1 MYRSSQMGVSS
12 RESGALAAVEAGPA
26 AELRELQ
33 VFLTVAEELHFGRAA
48 ERLQINRSR
57 VSQIIK
63 TLELRLGAQLF
74 ERTSRRVRLT
84 PVGEQIVTEIAGP
97 YEELW
102 DALASAREL
111 ASRIA
116 GTLRVGMYVPINS
129 GRYMAKIIR
138 AFTARHPGADV
149 ELIDTGF
156 QRDDLEWLRG
166 GDVDMLATRLPAT
179 GPDLIVGPILSRE
192 QRLLLVSKDDP
203 LSTRESVCIEDFAGR
218 LVADTPAFR
227 REMMDAFIPPVAPS
241 GRRLRRVTTRSP
253 EDLLL
258 RIAIGEQVHPT
269 VASLLAYFNH
279 PEITSVPISDLPPSE
294 TALVWQSA
302 VRSTT
307 IRAFARAAADVL
319 ASTELAP
326 YRTEQE
332 PPTSPLRSPVSPRPK
347 P

>member
-1 MYRSSQMGVSS
+1 M
-12 RESGALAAVEAGPA
+12 EAGPA

-57 VSQIIK
+57 VSQVIK
-63 TLELRLGAQLF
+63 TLELRVGAQLF

-84 PVGEQIVTEIAGP
+84 PVGEQVLTEVAGP
-97 YEELW
+97 YRELR
-102 DALASAREL
+102 DALARAREL
-111 ASRIA
+111 ASRVA
-116 GTLRVGMYVPINS
+116 GTLRIGMYVPINS

-138 AFTARHPGADV
+138 AFTARHPGAGV
-149 ELIDTGF
+149 ELVDTGF
-156 QRDDLEWLRG
+156 QRDDLEWLRA
-166 GDVDMLATRLPAT
+166 GDVDMLATRLPAA
-179 GPDLIVGPILSRE
+179 GSDLIVGPILSRE
-192 QRLLLVSKDDP
+192 ERLLLVSKEDP
-203 LSTRESVCIEDFAGR
+203 LAARESVCLEDFADR

-269 VASLLAYFNH
+269 VASLLAYFSH

-294 TALVWQSA
+294 TALVWLSPA
-302 VRSTT
+302 RSTT
-307 IRAFARAAADVL
+307 IHAFARAAADVL
-319 ASTELAP
+319 ASTELA
-326 YRTEQE
+326 RH
-332 PPTSPLRSPVSPRPK
+332 PPRKRAETARLDAAVAGTPRSK

>member
-1 MYRSSQMGVSS
+1 V
-12 RESGALAAVEAGPA
+12 ESVPT

-63 TLELRLGAQLF
+63 TLELRVGARLF

-84 PVGEQIVTEIAGP
+84 PIGEQVLTEVAGP
-97 YEELW
+97 YRELR
-102 DALASAREL
+102 DALARVRQL
-111 ASRIA
+111 ANVVA
-116 GTLRVGMYVPINS
+116 GTLRIGMYVPINS
-129 GRYMAKIIR
+129 GRHMAKIIR
-138 AFTARHPGADV
+138 TFTAGHPGSGV
-149 ELIDTGF
+149 ELVDTGF
-156 QRDDLEWLRG
+156 QRDDLEWLKA

-179 GPDLIVGPILSRE
+179 DPDVIVGPLLSRE
-192 QRLLLVSKDDP
+192 QRVLVVSKDDP
-203 LSTRESVCIEDFAGR
+203 LAEQESVCVEDFADR

-227 REMMDAFIPPVAPS
+227 REMMDAFIPPRAPS

-269 VASLLAYFNH
+269 VASMLAYFSH

-294 TALVWQSA
+294 TALVWLSA
-302 VRSTT
+302 TRSTM
-307 IRAFARAAADVL
+307 IHGFARAAADVL
-319 ASTELAP
+319 ARTELASHP
-326 YRTEQE
+326 RNRPETGHLNAAVARM
-332 PPTSPLRSPVSPRPK
+332 TSIDAVM
-347 P
+347 

>member
-1 MYRSSQMGVSS
+1 MGISS
-12 RESGALAAVEAGPA
+12 RESAVVEAGPA

-63 TLELRLGAQLF
+63 TLELRVGAQLF

-84 PVGEQIVTEIAGP
+84 PIGEQVLTEVAGP
-97 YEELW
+97 YRELR
-102 DALASAREL
+102 DALDRARQL
-111 ASRIA
+111 ASGVA
-116 GTLRVGMYVPINS
+116 GTLRIGMYVPINS
-129 GRYMAKIIR
+129 GRHMAKIIR
-138 AFTARHPGADV
+138 AFTAGHTGSGV
-149 ELIDTGF
+149 ELVDTGF
-156 QRDDLEWLRG
+156 QRDDLEWLKA

-179 GPDLIVGPILSRE
+179 DPDVIAGPVLSRE
-192 QRLLLVSKDDP
+192 QRVLVVSKDDP
-203 LSTRESVCIEDFAGR
+203 LAAQESVCLEDFADR

-269 VASLLAYFNH
+269 VASMLAYFSH

-294 TALVWQSA
+294 TALVWLSA
-302 VRSTT
+302 TRSTT
-307 IRAFARAAADVL
+307 IQAFVRAAADVL
-319 ASTELAP
+319 AGTELASHP
-326 YRTEQE
+326 RNKAETGRVNAAVAGI
-332 PPTSPLRSPVSPRPK
+332 TSIEAVT
-347 P
+347 

>member
-1 MYRSSQMGVSS
+1 MGISS
-12 RESGALAAVEAGPA
+12 RESRALAAVEAGPA

-63 TLELRLGAQLF
+63 TLELRVGAQLF

-84 PVGEQIVTEIAGP
+84 PIGQQVLTEVAGP
-97 YEELW
+97 YRELR
-102 DALASAREL
+102 DALARARQA
-111 ASRIA
+111 ASGVV
-116 GTLRVGMYVPINS
+116 GTLRIGLYVPINS

-138 AFTARHPGADV
+138 AFTAGHRGAGV
-149 ELIDTGF
+149 ELVDTGF
-156 QRDDLEWLRG
+156 QRDGLEWLRA

-179 GPDLIVGPILSRE
+179 GPDVIVGPILSRE
-192 QRLLLVSKDDP
+192 QRVLVVSKDDP
-203 LSTRESVCIEDFAGR
+203 LAARESVCLEDFADR

-269 VASLLAYFNH
+269 VASMLAYFSH

-294 TALVWQSA
+294 TALVWLRTT
-302 VRSTT
+302 RSTT
-307 IRAFARAAADVL
+307 IHAFARTAADVL
-319 ASTELAP
+319 ACTELAP
-326 YRTEQE
+326 H
-332 PPTSPLRSPVSPRPK
+332 PPRNRARERRLNGPVAGTTSIEAVT
-347 P
+347 

>member
-1 MYRSSQMGVSS
+1 MGISS
-12 RESGALAAVEAGPA
+12 RESGAAVEAGPA

-84 PVGEQIVTEIAGP
+84 PIGEQIVTEIAGP
-97 YEELW
+97 YRELW
-102 DALASAREL
+102 DALASAREV
-111 ASRIA
+111 ASRVA
-116 GTLRVGMYVPINS
+116 GILRIGMYVPINS

-138 AFTARHPGADV
+138 AFTARHPGAGV
-149 ELIDTGF
+149 ELVDTGF
-156 QRDDLEWLRG
+156 QRDDLEWLRA

-203 LSTRESVCIEDFAGR
+203 LSTRESVCLEDFAGR

-227 REMMDAFIPPVAPS
+227 REMMDAFIPPVASS

-302 VRSTT
+302 ARSTT
-307 IRAFARAAADVL
+307 IHAFARAAADVL
-319 ASTELAP
+319 ARTELASHP
-326 YRTEQE
+326 RNRAERPASTV
-332 PPTSPLRSPVSPRPK
+332 RSPASPRSNL
-347 P
+347 